1 MTDQLLSAQTTES
14 EVPGSQHGPSPAPHV
29 VDPTLAA
36 RLSRRVRAGS
46 DAQRFDCLTPFT
58 GGVIATLPLSTVTDV
73 EQAYDAARVAQARWA
88 ARTVADRARLLL
100 RYHDLILDNQR
111 ELLDLI
117 QLESGKTRRHA
128 FEEVLDVAGV
138 CRHYAR
144 KAPDYLEPRR
154 HLGAIPLLTQS
165 TELHQPRGVVGVVGP
180 WNYPLS
186 MSITDVLPALIAG
199 NAVVLRP
206 DEKASLTALRA
217 VELLDQAGLPRDLLQ
232 VLLGPGRTI
241 GEAVLDRA
249 DYVMYTGSTA
259 TGRKVAERAAAR
271 LVGASL
277 ELGGKNAM
285 YVADDAN
292 LRHAAES
299 AVRSCF
305 SSAGQLCISIER
317 LILHERIADDFLKH
331 FLTRVRKM
339 TLGAELGWG
348 VDMGSLISQ
357 AQLDRVTQHVED
369 ARAKGATVLTGGHAR
384 PELGPYFYEPT
395 VLEGVTQAMDCR
407 ANETFGP
414 VVSIYRVS
422 SDEEA
427 IALANDTN
435 YGLNA
440 SVWTKDT
447 RRGRHIASQLRCGTV
462 NVNEGYIAA
471 WGSNGSPMGG
481 MGESGL
487 GRRHGAEGIL
497 KYTESQNISVQRGT
511 PFKVPPGVPEKVWA
525 RSMSTGMRVMK
536 GFRLS

>member
-1 MTDQLLSAQTTES
+1 MTEQLLSTHTTDDSPVAE
-14 EVPGSQHGPSPAPHV
+14 HRPSPAPHTL
-29 VDPTLAA
+29 DPTLPA
-36 RLSRRVRAGS
+36 RLAGRVRAGA
-46 DAQRFDCLTPFT
+46 DAETFDCLTPFT
-58 GGVIATLPLSTVTDV
+58 GGVIAQLPVSTVTDV
-73 EQAYDAARVAQARWA
+73 EQAYDAARAAQTGWA
-88 ARTVADRARLLL
+88 ARPVSDRARVLL
-100 RYHDLILDNQR
+100 RYHDLILRHQD

-117 QLESGKTRRHA
+117 QLESGKARKHA
-128 FEEVLDVAGV
+128 FEEILDVAGI

-144 KAPDYLEPRR
+144 KAPDYLKPQK

-165 TELHQPRGVVGVVGP
+165 TELHQPRGVIGVVGP

-217 VELLDQAGLPRDLLQ
+217 VELLDQAGLPKGVLQ
-232 VLLGPGRTI
+232 VVLGPGQTI

-277 ELGGKNAM
+277 ELGGKNAL

-292 LRHAAES
+292 LRNAAES

-317 LILHERIADDFLKH
+317 LILHERIADDFLKQ
-331 FLTRVRKM
+331 FLARVRKL
-339 TLGAELGWG
+339 TLGADLGWG
-348 VDMGSLISQ
+348 ADMGSLISQ
-357 AQLDRVTQHVED
+357 AQLERVTQHVED
-369 ARAKGATVLTGGHAR
+369 ARAKGATVLTGGTAR

-395 VLEGVTQAMDCR
+395 VLEGVTSGMDCR
-407 ANETFGP
+407 TAETFGP
-414 VVSIYRVS
+414 VVAVYRVS
-422 SDEEA
+422 GDDAA
-427 IALANDTN
+427 IALANDTD
-435 YGLNA
+435 YGLNG
-440 SVWTKDT
+440 SVWTKDI
-447 RRGRHIASQLRCGTV
+447 RRGRRIAGQIRCGTV

-481 MGESGL
+481 MGDSGL

-497 KYTESQNISVQRGT
+497 KYTESQNVSVQRGT

-525 RSMSTGMRVMK
+525 RSMTTGMRLMK
-536 GFRLS
+536 GLHLS

>member
-1 MTDQLLSAQTTES
+1 MTDQLQTTATTDITD
-14 EVPGSQHGPSPAPHV
+14 PGDGHQPSPASHAI
-29 VDPTLAA
+29 DPTLPA
-36 RLSRRVRAGS
+36 RLARRVRAAA
-46 DAQRFDCLTPFT
+46 DAQTFDCLTPFT
-58 GGVIATLPLSTVTDV
+58 GGSIAQLPVSTITDV
-73 EQAYDAARVAQARWA
+73 EQAYDAARDAQTGWA
-88 ARTVADRARLLL
+88 ARSVSARAKILL
-100 RYHDLILDNQR
+100 RYHDLVLQHRD

-117 QLESGKTRRHA
+117 QLESGKTRKNA
-128 FEEVLDVAGV
+128 FEEILDVAGI

-144 KAPDYLEPRR
+144 KAPDYLQPRK
-154 HLGAIPLLTQS
+154 HLGAIPVLTQS
-165 TELHQPRGVVGVVGP
+165 TELHHPKGVIGVVGP

-217 VELLDQAGLPRDLLQ
+217 IELLDQAGLPRGVLQ
-232 VLLGPGRTI
+232 VVLGPGQTV

-259 TGRKVAERAAAR
+259 TGRKVAERAASR

-285 YVADDAN
+285 YVAEDAN
-292 LRHAAES
+292 PRNAAEA

-331 FLTRVRKM
+331 FIGRVRKM
-339 TLGAELGWG
+339 TLGAGLEWG

-357 AQLDRVTQHVED
+357 AQLDRVTEHVED
-369 ARAKGATVLTGGHAR
+369 ARAKGATVLAGGHPR

-395 VLEGVTQAMDCR
+395 VLEGVTEAMDCR
-407 ANETFGP
+407 RGETFGP
-414 VVSIYRVS
+414 VVSVYRVS
-422 SDEEA
+422 GDEEA
-427 IALANDTN
+427 IAMANDTN

-440 SVWTKDT
+440 SVWSKDT
-447 RRGRHIASQLRCGTV
+447 RRGRRIAERIRCGTV

-497 KYTESQNISVQRGT
+497 KYTESQNVSVQHGT
-511 PFKVPPGVPEKVWA
+511 PFKIPPGVPEKVWA
-525 RSMSTGMRVMK
+525 RSMATGMRVMK
-536 GFRLS
+536 GFHLS